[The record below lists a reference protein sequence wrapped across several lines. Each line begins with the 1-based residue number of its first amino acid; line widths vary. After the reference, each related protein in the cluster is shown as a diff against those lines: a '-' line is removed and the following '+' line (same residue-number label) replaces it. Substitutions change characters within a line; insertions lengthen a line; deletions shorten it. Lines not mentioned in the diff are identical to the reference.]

1 MTTEQR
7 RRRAAIL
14 VGILLGGLLGM
25 LLPLPKGLQGA
36 AATAEGA
43 AQTTVVTTEG
53 TAAPQQD
60 TTLHPGMAL
69 PAGATATLAAPG
81 GGAVRADTLDALF
94 PQDSVRPAEA
104 VPVAEAATAADIPAG
119 GVLGIDISVWQGE
132 VDFAALKADGI
143 QVVYI
148 RAGEGMGDGRG
159 MADERLEQNSAGA
172 AAAGLDIGYYYY
184 LRACTVEQAEAEA
197 DFFWSLIA
205 DKPAACRPA
214 MDYESFCNQDSGT
227 INQIAHAFLTRLSA
241 LCGQQAVLYTDEY
254 RARTLW
260 DDSLTAW
267 PLWVADYAAASPV
280 DLPDLGFWHSC
291 AGFQYTD
298 QGRPQG
304 ISGPVDRDI
313 FYASAY
319 LGSDADGGCRPQ
331 PPTCRT
337 YTVQR
342 GDTLWDIALRF
353 GTTVSALV
361 HLNNIQNPNL
371 ILPGQVLRLPQG

>member
-53 TAAPQQD
+53 TAEAVA
-60 TTLHPGMAL
+60 TAK
-69 PAGATATLAAPG
+69 GAT
-81 GGAVRADTLDALF
+81 
-94 PQDSVRPAEA
+94 EA
-104 VPVAEAATAADIPAG
+104 VVAMEDAVVTEEKATTAADIPAG
-119 GVLGIDISVWQGE
+119 GVQGIDISVWQGE

-227 INQIAHAFLTRLSA
+227 INQVARAFLTRLSA
-241 LCGQQAVLYTDEY
+241 LCGQQAMLYTDEY

-267 PLWVADYAAASPV
+267 PLWVADYAAASSV

-361 HLNNIQNPNL
+361 RLNNIQNPNL

>member
-36 AATAEGA
+36 AATAEGTA
-43 AQTTVVTTEG
+43 ETVATAKGATEAVVATEDAVVTE
-53 TAAPQQD
+53 
-60 TTLHPGMAL
+60 
-69 PAGATATLAAPG
+69 
-81 GGAVRADTLDALF
+81 
-94 PQDSVRPAEA
+94 EK
-104 VPVAEAATAADIPAG
+104 AADIPAG

-148 RAGEGMGDGRG
+148 RAGEGNGDGTGR
-159 MADERLEQNSAGA
+159 ADERLEQNSAGA
-172 AAAGLDIGYYYY
+172 AAAELDIGYYYY

-227 INQIAHAFLTRLSA
+227 INQIARAFLTRLSA
-241 LCGQQAVLYTDEY
+241 LCGQQAMLYTDEY

-304 ISGPVDRDI
+304 VSGPVDRDI

-319 LGSDADGGCRPQ
+319 LGSDANGGCRPQ

-361 HLNNIQNPNL
+361 RLNNIQNPNL